1 MFLIEAT
8 NISDPNES
16 RFCQL
21 NISRNGIKIVYQ
33 DSTIVV
39 PINKFKRAFSISP
52 NKPKRRHGYQE
63 ITENKLLIDCKIN
76 DILHNLTF
84 STEENC
90 DPIIYWLRNNI
101 KKEAL

>member
-21 NISRNGIKIVYQ
+21 NISRTGIKIVYQ
-33 DSTIVV
+33 DSTVIV

-52 NKPKRRHGYQE
+52 NKPKRRHGYQV
-63 ITENKLLIDCKIN
+63 ITENKLLIDCKVNNIFQ
-76 DILHNLTF
+76 NLTF
-84 STEENC
+84 STVENC
-90 DPIIYWLRNNI
+90 DPIIYWLRENI
-101 KKEAL
+101 NADSI

>member
-8 NISDPNES
+8 NITEPDSNK
-16 RFCQL
+16 FCQL
-21 NISRNGIKIVYQ
+21 NIDRTGIKIIYQ
-33 DSTIVV
+33 DSTVII

-52 NKPKRRHGYQE
+52 NKPRTRKGYQE

-76 DILHNLTF
+76 DIVHNLTF

-90 DPIIYWLRNNI
+90 DPIIYWLRDNI